1 MRATTE
7 PLEGNLVRLSVEID
21 EPEFDQALGDVVRTL
36 ARQVRVPGFRPGK
49 VPRKVLEARMGGA
62 GALRAE
68 ALRESLPDFYARA
81 VIDTE
86 LDPITR
92 PEFDITAG
100 QDGGAVSFDAV
111 VQVRPLVA
119 IPGYEGLRVTLPGLG
134 VTDEEVQ
141 RQIDRLR
148 ENDAELEVV
157 ERPAIDGDLVT
168 IDLHGNDA
176 SGAEVVGVDDYL
188 YEVGS
193 GSVVPELDPELHGA
207 KAGAIVAFDAPNPND
222 PEQSVA
228 FRVLVK
234 EVKVKRLPEPTDEW
248 AAESSEFSTLAALR
262 ADIEDRVRRVKLMQ
276 NQMALRQNSL
286 EALSAL
292 VPDDEIPE
300 VLVDA
305 EVNERLHDLQ
315 HRLEAQKLGLT
326 EYFQATGTS
335 PDDLLATVRTDAHG
349 AVKADLALRALVEA
363 EELPLTE
370 DELSAE
376 ISTMADRM
384 GTTAADLRRQLDTA
398 GRTGAVRSEL
408 RKGKALEWLLDH
420 VDLVDEEGNPMSR
433 EELKMD
439 ASEEG
444 TPRDGGDEGVEQSEE
459 SE

>member
-21 EPEFDQALGDVVRTL
+21 EPEFDRALVGVVKTL
-36 ARQVRVPGFRPGK
+36 ASQVRVPGFRPGK

-68 ALRESLPDFYARA
+68 ALRESLPDFYAQA
-81 VIDTE
+81 VVDTE
-86 LDPITR
+86 LDPIAQ
-92 PEFDITAG
+92 PEIDITAG
-100 QDGGAVSFDAV
+100 ENAGAVSFAAV

-119 IPGYEGLRVTLPGLG
+119 IPGYDGLSVTLPGLV
-134 VTDEEVQ
+134 VTEDEMQ

-157 ERPAIDGDLVT
+157 SRPAIDGDLVT

-188 YEVGS
+188 YEVGT
-193 GSVVPELDPELHGA
+193 GTVVPELDHELHGA
-207 KAGAIVAFDAPNPND
+207 KAGAILAFDAANPAEPD
-222 PEQSVA
+222 ERVA

-234 EVKVKRLPEPTDEW
+234 EVKVKRLPEVTDEW
-248 AAESSEFSTLAALR
+248 ASESSEFDTVSELR
-262 ADIEDRVRRVKLMQ
+262 ADIEKRIGQVKLIQ
-276 NQMALRQNSL
+276 SQMALRQKSI
-286 EALSAL
+286 EALSGL
-292 VPDDEIPE
+292 VAQDAVPE

-315 HRLEAQKLGLT
+315 HRLEAQKMGLA

-335 PDDLLATVRTDAHG
+335 PDELLAAVRVDAEA

-363 EELPLTE
+363 EEVTLS
-370 DELSAE
+370 DEELDAE
-376 ISTMADRM
+376 IGRMAERF
-384 GTTAADLRRQLDTA
+384 GTTPEDLRRQLDTG

-408 RKGKALEWLLDH
+408 RKSKALEWLLDH
-420 VDLVDEEGNPMSR
+420 VALFDEEGNPMSR
-433 EELKMD
+433 DDLRVD
-439 ASEEG
+439 ASDDEEAQTVSAG
-444 TPRDGGDEGVEQSEE
+444 EE
-459 SE
+459 SESE